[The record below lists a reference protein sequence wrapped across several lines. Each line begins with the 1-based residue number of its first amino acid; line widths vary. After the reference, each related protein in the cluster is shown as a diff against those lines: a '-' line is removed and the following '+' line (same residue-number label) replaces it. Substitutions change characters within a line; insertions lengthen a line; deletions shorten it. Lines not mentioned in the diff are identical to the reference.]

1 MLSVPRALRICL
13 SASAIGLLLAGA
25 IRLRHINGTTV
36 ALALVLIVVGIAQK
50 WGGLE
55 ALIAAF
61 VAALGLDYFFL
72 PPGGFGIDRPEHW
85 VAYFA
90 FISTALATGQLSAR
104 ARRHEADAV
113 KRRKELE
120 CLHRFSDALSCSETA
135 DSIVGLVAPTL
146 VEILQADFVAVYYR
160 PNDRVSMAGARRRDI
175 DPCQL
180 REVAA
185 TGNRL
190 HNMQSRRLVEPFRED
205 GRLCGSIEVAGT
217 GCSAL
222 FAADIAE
229 RIGAALSRACV
240 TESLR
245 EAEISRQADEL
256 KSAVFEAL
264 AHEAKGPLGSINIAA
279 TTLLSHHPGSP
290 EQQREMLTGIREEV
304 ARLNRWIDD
313 TTRIGRTEPSHLKL
327 TTATRNLGEVVGA
340 VIEPLAQR
348 LQGRRVDL
356 LVEEPVPLTECDPEL
371 TQRVLNLLLD
381 NALKYSPSG
390 TPIVISTS
398 LNENTV
404 VVSVLDDGPGVPAHE
419 QARIFE
425 KHYRGSQHRS
435 SVPGTGMGLASA
447 KYLVESQGGDIWMAN
462 RPGGGAAFHFSLPLA
477 KEAQAC
483 GR

>member
-1 MLSVPRALRICL
+1 MLSLPRALRICL

-25 IRLRHINGTTV
+25 IRLRQVNGTTV

-72 PPGGFGIDRPEHW
+72 PPGGFGMDRPEHW

-90 FISTALATGQLSAR
+90 FIATALATGQLSAR
-104 ARRHEADAV
+104 AKRHEVEAV
-113 KRRKELE
+113 SAGGRWNTFTGSQKRFHLARRQIPSSAWWPLM
-120 CLHRFSDALSCSETA
+120 
-135 DSIVGLVAPTL
+135 L
-146 VEILQADFVAVYYR
+146 VEILHADCAAVYYL
-160 PNDRVSMAGARRRDI
+160 PNDRISIAGARRGDL
-175 DPCQL
+175 DPCQI
-180 REVAA
+180 RKVAA
-185 TGNRL
+185 TGDRL
-190 HNMQSRRLVEPFRED
+190 HNTQSHVSVEPFRED
-205 GRLCGSIEVAGT
+205 GRLSGSIGVACPGFS
-217 GCSAL
+217 GA
-222 FAADIAE
+222 FIADISE
-229 RIGAALSRACV
+229 RVGAALSRARV

-245 EAEISRQADEL
+245 QAEISRRADEL
-256 KSAVFEAL
+256 KSAVFDAL

-313 TTRIGRTEPSHLKL
+313 TTRIGRTEPSGLAL
-327 TTATRNLGEVVGA
+327 TTAARSLSDLVGA
-340 VIEPLAQR
+340 ALEPLAQR
-348 LQGRRVDL
+348 LHSRRLEL
-356 LVEEPVPLTECDPEL
+356 LVEEPLPLVECDPEM

-381 NALKYSPSG
+381 NALKYSPPG
-390 TPIVISTS
+390 TPIAISAS

-404 VVSVLDDGPGVPAHE
+404 VVSVSDEGPGVPEHE
-419 QARIFE
+419 HARIFE

-447 KYLVESQGGDIWMAN
+447 KYLVESQGGDIWVAD
-462 RPGGGAAFHFSLPLA
+462 RPGNGAVFHFSLPLA